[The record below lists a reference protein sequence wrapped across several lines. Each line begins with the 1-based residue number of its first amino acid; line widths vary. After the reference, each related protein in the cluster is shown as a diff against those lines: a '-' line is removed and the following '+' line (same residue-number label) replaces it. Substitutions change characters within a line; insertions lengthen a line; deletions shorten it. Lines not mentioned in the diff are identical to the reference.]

1 MKSIWRLILI
11 SCLFYSFYVTEQ
23 LHILLN
29 LYLSFVGK
37 SNVFRVI
44 LDRIVLFI
52 VAVLNI
58 AMLTLRQFFM
68 NI

>member
-1 MKSIWRLILI
+1 MI
-11 SCLFYSFYVTEQ
+11 SAKLEKIELRWIFFLAS

-29 LYLSFVGK
+29 LYLSFVRK
-37 SNVFRVI
+37 SNLFRVI

-58 AMLTLRQFFM
+58 AMLSLRQFFM